1 MKAKLKEVFMVCEG
15 RICLTTDTWTSIKQM
30 NYMCLTAH
38 FIDRDW
44 KLRKKIIG
52 FRQVFS
58 HKGTAIAEAIMAC
71 LDEWG
76 IDKVFSVTVDNASSN
91 DTAIQHIKSL
101 FDNRNTSVC
110 DGQFLHVR
118 CVAHIINLVV
128 SDGLGEISTS
138 VRKIREAV
146 RYVKQSPARLQKFYD
161 FVAVDDIESKKS
173 LCLDVFTR
181 WNSTFL
187 MLQAAEKYETAFEMY
202 ALSDRQFRIDL
213 ISKVGVPDEDDWN
226 DARRIMRFLKCFY
239 DFTLKVS
246 GSSYVTSNLFFPD
259 VVILYRMLKMW
270 EGSCDNQL
278 SSMANKMRRKYEKY
292 WGDIEKMNKLLY
304 IAVVLDPRRKMDF
317 VAFTLSRVYP
327 EENKGILLAD
337 LVKKATYDLYD
348 HYVKTSSV
356 TPPTSSFPTIIEENS
371 LRKIDPVKEYKQYKE
386 EVDGVIY
393 KTELD
398 KYLREEPD
406 DTPDP
411 KFNVLDWWKL
421 NSHRYPILSQMAR
434 DVLVVPILIV
444 SSESAF
450 STGGRVLDAFRSSL
464 TPRIVE
470 ALICTQDWLRAD
482 SRAPSIEEDQLDI
495 DKIDEG
501 KLSNLSNFEGKLSK
515 LLACCCPAEIERGCY
530 NLSSA
535 FVFSYLMEDSM
546 NAKADLFERLKIG
559 YRVAHF
565 CLCVSRNGFRLRSD
579 RTGVFD

>member
-1 MKAKLKEVFMVCEG
+1 
-15 RICLTTDTWTSIKQM
+15 
-30 NYMCLTAH
+30 
-38 FIDRDW
+38 
-44 KLRKKIIG
+44 
-52 FRQVFS
+52 
-58 HKGTAIAEAIMAC
+58 MAC

-118 CVAHIINLVV
+118 CVVHIINLVV

-161 FVAVDDIESKKS
+161 FVAVEDRESKKS
-173 LCLDVFTR
+173 LCLDVPTR

-202 ALSDRQFRIDL
+202 ALSNRQFL
-213 ISKVGVPDEDDWN
+213 GVPDEDDWN
-226 DARRIMRFLKCFY
+226 DARRIMGFLKCFY

-246 GSSYVTSNLFFPD
+246 RSSYVTSNLFFPE

-270 EGSCDNQL
+270 EGSSDYQL
-278 SSMANKMRRKYEKY
+278 SSMASKMRRKYEKY
-292 WGDIEKMNKLLY
+292 WGDIEKMNKFL
-304 IAVVLDPRRKMDF
+304 
-317 VAFTLSRVYP
+317 
-327 EENKGILLAD
+327 
-337 LVKKATYDLYD
+337 
-348 HYVKTSSV
+348 
-356 TPPTSSFPTIIEENS
+356 
-371 LRKIDPVKEYKQYKE
+371 QYME

-398 KYLREEPD
+398 KYLREEHD

-434 DVLVVPILIV
+434 DVLAVPISTV

-501 KLSNLSNFEGKLSK
+501 KLSNLSNF
-515 LLACCCPAEIERGCY
+515 
-530 NLSSA
+530 
-535 FVFSYLMEDSM
+535 
-546 NAKADLFERLKIG
+546 LKQ
-559 YRVAHF
+559 
-565 CLCVSRNGFRLRSD
+565 CVSCYTYFYNYAD
-579 RTGVFD
+579 M

>member
-1 MKAKLKEVFMVCEG
+1 
-15 RICLTTDTWTSIKQM
+15 
-30 NYMCLTAH
+30 MCLTAH

-101 FDNRNTSVC
+101 FDNRNT
-110 DGQFLHVR
+110 
-118 CVAHIINLVV
+118 I
-128 SDGLGEISTS
+128 
-138 VRKIREAV
+138 AV
-146 RYVKQSPARLQKFYD
+146 EDR
-161 FVAVDDIESKKS
+161 ESKKS
-173 LCLDVFTR
+173 LCLDVPTR

-202 ALSDRQFRIDL
+202 ALSNRQFRIDL
-213 ISKVGVPDEDDWN
+213 ISTASLGVPDEDDWN
-226 DARRIMRFLKCFY
+226 DARRIMGFLKCFY

-246 GSSYVTSNLFFPD
+246 RSSYVTSNLFFPE

-270 EGSCDNQL
+270 EGSSDYQL
-278 SSMANKMRRKYEKY
+278 SSMASKMRRKYEKY
-292 WGDIEKMNKLLY
+292 WGDIEKMNKFLY
-304 IAVVLDPRRKMDF
+304 IAVVLDPRRKMGF
-317 VAFTLSRVYP
+317 VVFTLSRVYH
-327 EENKGILLAD
+327 EENKGTLLAD

-356 TPPTSSFPTIIEENS
+356 TPSTSSFPTIIEENS
-371 LRKIDPVKEYKQYKE
+371 LRKIDPVKEYKQYME

-398 KYLREEPD
+398 KYLREEHD

-421 NSHRYPILSQMAR
+421 NSHR
-434 DVLVVPILIV
+434 
-444 SSESAF
+444 
-450 STGGRVLDAFRSSL
+450 TGGRVLDAFRSSL

-501 KLSNLSNFEGKLSK
+501 KLSNLSNF
-515 LLACCCPAEIERGCY
+515 
-530 NLSSA
+530 
-535 FVFSYLMEDSM
+535 
-546 NAKADLFERLKIG
+546 LKQ
-559 YRVAHF
+559 
-565 CLCVSRNGFRLRSD
+565 CVSCYTYFYNYAD
-579 RTGVFD
+579 M

>member
-1 MKAKLKEVFMVCEG
+1 MIIIDELPFRFVEHLGFNYFMSIACPRFIMPSRRTVTRDSWDFYLDMKAKLKEVFMVCEG

-58 HKGTAIAEAIMAC
+58 HKGTTIAEAIMAC

-76 IDKVFSVTVDNASSN
+76 IDKVFSITMDNASSN

-118 CVAHIINLVV
+118 CVAHIINIVV

-161 FVAVDDIESKKS
+161 FVAVEDRESKKS
-173 LCLDVFTR
+173 LCLDVPTR

-213 ISKVGVPDEDDWN
+213 ISKGVPDEDDWN
-226 DARRIMRFLKCFY
+226 DARRIMGFLKCFY

-246 GSSYVTSNLFFPD
+246 GSS
-259 VVILYRMLKMW
+259 
-270 EGSCDNQL
+270 
-278 SSMANKMRRKYEKY
+278 MRRKYEKY
-292 WGDIEKMNKLLY
+292 WGDIEKMNTLLY

-327 EENKGILLAD
+327 EENKGTLLAD
-337 LVKKATYDLYD
+337 LVKKATYNLYD

-356 TPPTSSFPTIIEENS
+356 TPSTSSFPTIIEENI

-406 DTPDP
+406 DTLDP
-411 KFNVLDWWKL
+411 QFNVLDWWKL

-434 DVLVVPILIV
+434 DVLAVPISTV

-501 KLSNLSNFEGKLSK
+501 KLSNYSECSNYS
-515 LLACCCPAEIERGCY
+515 
-530 NLSSA
+530 
-535 FVFSYLMEDSM
+535 
-546 NAKADLFERLKIG
+546 DL
-559 YRVAHF
+559 RVLIVLF
-565 CLCVSRNGFRLRSD
+565 ISCELQN
-579 RTGVFD
+579 

>member
-1 MKAKLKEVFMVCEG
+1 MIIIDELPFRFVEHLGFNYFMSIACPRFIMPSRRTVTRDSWDFYLDMKAKLKEVFMVCEG
-15 RICLTTDTWTSIKQM
+15 RIYLTTDTWTSIKQM

-118 CVAHIINLVV
+118 CVVHIINLVV

-146 RYVKQSPARLQKFYD
+146 RYFYD
-161 FVAVDDIESKKS
+161 FVAVEDRESKKS
-173 LCLDVFTR
+173 LCLDVPTR

-187 MLQAAEKYETAFEMY
+187 MLQAAEKYETAFEM
-202 ALSDRQFRIDL
+202 FRIDL
-213 ISKVGVPDEDDWN
+213 ISTVDSHVGITSLGVPDEDDWN
-226 DARRIMRFLKCFY
+226 DARRIMGFLKCFY

-246 GSSYVTSNLFFPD
+246 RSS
-259 VVILYRMLKMW
+259 MLKMW
-270 EGSCDNQL
+270 EGSSDYQL
-278 SSMANKMRRKYEKY
+278 SSMASKMRRKYEKY
-292 WGDIEKMNKLLY
+292 WGDIEKMNKFLY
-304 IAVVLDPRRKMDF
+304 IAVVLDPRRKMGF
-317 VAFTLSRVYP
+317 VVFTLSRVYH
-327 EENKGILLAD
+327 EENKGTLLAD

-356 TPPTSSFPTIIEENS
+356 TPSTSSFPTIIEENS
-371 LRKIDPVKEYKQYKE
+371 LRKIDPVKEYKQYME

-398 KYLREEPD
+398 KYLREEHD

-434 DVLVVPILIV
+434 DVLAVPISTV

-501 KLSNLSNFEGKLSK
+501 KLSNLSNF
-515 LLACCCPAEIERGCY
+515 
-530 NLSSA
+530 
-535 FVFSYLMEDSM
+535 
-546 NAKADLFERLKIG
+546 LKQ
-559 YRVAHF
+559 
-565 CLCVSRNGFRLRSD
+565 CVSCYTYFYNYAD
-579 RTGVFD
+579 M

>member
-1 MKAKLKEVFMVCEG
+1 
-15 RICLTTDTWTSIKQM
+15 M

-91 DTAIQHIKSL
+91 DTAIQHIKNM

-138 VRKIREAV
+138 VRKIRETV

-161 FVAVDDIESKKS
+161 FVAVEDRESKKS
-173 LCLDVFTR
+173 LCLDVPTR

-213 ISKVGVPDEDDWN
+213 ISKASLGVPDEDDWN
-226 DARRIMRFLKCFY
+226 DARRIMGFLKCFY

-246 GSSYVTSNLFFPD
+246 GSSYVTSNLFFPEI
-259 VVILYRMLKMW
+259 VILYRMLKMW
-270 EGSCDNQL
+270 EGSSDNQL
-278 SSMANKMRRKYEKY
+278 SSMAN
-292 WGDIEKMNKLLY
+292 KMNKLLY
-304 IAVVLDPRRKMDF
+304 IAVVLDPRKKMDF

-327 EENKGILLAD
+327 EENKGTLLAD

-348 HYVKTSSV
+348 HYVKT
-356 TPPTSSFPTIIEENS
+356 
-371 LRKIDPVKEYKQYKE
+371 RKIDPVKEYKQYKE

-411 KFNVLDWWKL
+411 KFSVLDWWKL
-421 NSHRYPILSQMAR
+421 NSHCYPILSQMAR
-434 DVLVVPILIV
+434 DVLAVPISTV

-501 KLSNLSNFEGKLSK
+501 K
-515 LLACCCPAEIERGCY
+515 R
-530 NLSSA
+530 
-535 FVFSYLMEDSM
+535 
-546 NAKADLFERLKIG
+546 
-559 YRVAHF
+559 
-565 CLCVSRNGFRLRSD
+565 
-579 RTGVFD
+579 

>member
-1 MKAKLKEVFMVCEG
+1 MVCEG

-213 ISKVGVPDEDDWN
+213 ISKGVPDEDDWN

>member
-1 MKAKLKEVFMVCEG
+1 MIIIDELPFRFVEHLGFNYFMSIACPRFIMPSRRTVTRDSWDFYLDMKAKLKEVFMVCEG
-15 RICLTTDTWTSIKQM
+15 RIYLTTDTWTSIKQM
-30 NYMCLTAH
+30 NYMY
-38 FIDRDW
+38 W

-118 CVAHIINLVV
+118 CVVHIINLVV

-161 FVAVDDIESKKS
+161 FVAVEDRESKKS
-173 LCLDVFTR
+173 LCLDVPTR

-202 ALSDRQFRIDL
+202 ALSNRQFRIDL
-213 ISKVGVPDEDDWN
+213 ISTVD
-226 DARRIMRFLKCFY
+226 
-239 DFTLKVS
+239 S
-246 GSSYVTSNLFFPD
+246 H

-270 EGSCDNQL
+270 EGSSDYQL
-278 SSMANKMRRKYEKY
+278 SSMASKMRRKYEKY
-292 WGDIEKMNKLLY
+292 WGDIEKMNKFLY
-304 IAVVLDPRRKMDF
+304 IAVVLDPRRKMGF
-317 VAFTLSRVYP
+317 VVFTLSRVYH
-327 EENKGILLAD
+327 EENKGTLLAD

-356 TPPTSSFPTIIEENS
+356 TPSTSSFPTIIEENS
-371 LRKIDPVKEYKQYKE
+371 LRKIDPVKEYKQYME

-398 KYLREEPD
+398 KYLREEHD

-434 DVLVVPILIV
+434 DVLAVPISTV

-501 KLSNLSNFEGKLSK
+501 KLSNLSNF
-515 LLACCCPAEIERGCY
+515 
-530 NLSSA
+530 
-535 FVFSYLMEDSM
+535 
-546 NAKADLFERLKIG
+546 LKQ
-559 YRVAHF
+559 
-565 CLCVSRNGFRLRSD
+565 CVSCYTYFYNYAD
-579 RTGVFD
+579 M

>member
-1 MKAKLKEVFMVCEG
+1 MSIACPRFIMPSRRTVTRDSWDFYLDMKAKLKEVFMVCEG

-30 NYMCLTAH
+30 NYM
-38 FIDRDW
+38 
-44 KLRKKIIG
+44 IIG

-91 DTAIQHIKSL
+91 DTAIQHIKNM

-138 VRKIREAV
+138 VRKIRETV

-161 FVAVDDIESKKS
+161 FVAVEDRESKKS
-173 LCLDVFTR
+173 LCLDVPTR

-213 ISKVGVPDEDDWN
+213 ISKVDSRGGITSLGVPDEDDWN
-226 DARRIMRFLKCFY
+226 DARRIMGFL
-239 DFTLKVS
+239 
-246 GSSYVTSNLFFPD
+246 
-259 VVILYRMLKMW
+259 
-270 EGSCDNQL
+270 
-278 SSMANKMRRKYEKY
+278 
-292 WGDIEKMNKLLY
+292 
-304 IAVVLDPRRKMDF
+304 
-317 VAFTLSRVYP
+317 
-327 EENKGILLAD
+327 
-337 LVKKATYDLYD
+337 
-348 HYVKTSSV
+348 
-356 TPPTSSFPTIIEENS
+356 
-371 LRKIDPVKEYKQYKE
+371 EYKQYKE

-411 KFNVLDWWKL
+411 KFSVLDWWKL
-421 NSHRYPILSQMAR
+421 NSHCYPILSQMAR
-434 DVLVVPILIV
+434 DVLAVPISTV

-501 KLSNLSNFEGKLSK
+501 K
-515 LLACCCPAEIERGCY
+515 R
-530 NLSSA
+530 
-535 FVFSYLMEDSM
+535 
-546 NAKADLFERLKIG
+546 
-559 YRVAHF
+559 
-565 CLCVSRNGFRLRSD
+565 
-579 RTGVFD
+579 

>member
-1 MKAKLKEVFMVCEG
+1 
-15 RICLTTDTWTSIKQM
+15 
-30 NYMCLTAH
+30 
-38 FIDRDW
+38 
-44 KLRKKIIG
+44 
-52 FRQVFS
+52 
-58 HKGTAIAEAIMAC
+58 MAC

-202 ALSDRQFRIDL
+202 ALSDRQFL
-213 ISKVGVPDEDDWN
+213 GVPDEDDWN

-292 WGDIEKMNKLLY
+292 WGDIEKMNKLL
-304 IAVVLDPRRKMDF
+304 
-317 VAFTLSRVYP
+317 
-327 EENKGILLAD
+327 
-337 LVKKATYDLYD
+337 
-348 HYVKTSSV
+348 
-356 TPPTSSFPTIIEENS
+356 
-371 LRKIDPVKEYKQYKE
+371 QYKE

>member
-1 MKAKLKEVFMVCEG
+1 MIIIDELPFRFVEHLGFNYFMSIACPRFIMPSRRTVTRDSWDFYLDMKAKLKEVFMVCEG

-38 FIDRDW
+38 FIDRNW

-76 IDKVFSVTVDNASSN
+76 IDKVFSITVDNASSN

-161 FVAVDDIESKKS
+161 FVAVEDRESKKS
-173 LCLDVFTR
+173 LCLDVPTR

-213 ISKVGVPDEDDWN
+213 ISKGVPDEDDWN
-226 DARRIMRFLKCFY
+226 DARRIMGFLKCFY

-246 GSSYVTSNLFFPD
+246 GSS
-259 VVILYRMLKMW
+259 
-270 EGSCDNQL
+270 
-278 SSMANKMRRKYEKY
+278 MRRKYEKY

-327 EENKGILLAD
+327 EQNKGTLLAD
-337 LVKKATYDLYD
+337 LVKKATYNLYD

-356 TPPTSSFPTIIEENS
+356 TPSTSSFPTIIEENI
-371 LRKIDPVKEYKQYKE
+371 LRKIDPVKEYK
-386 EVDGVIY
+386 
-393 KTELD
+393 
-398 KYLREEPD
+398 
-406 DTPDP
+406 
-411 KFNVLDWWKL
+411 
-421 NSHRYPILSQMAR
+421 
-434 DVLVVPILIV
+434 
-444 SSESAF
+444 
-450 STGGRVLDAFRSSL
+450 
-464 TPRIVE
+464 
-470 ALICTQDWLRAD
+470 
-482 SRAPSIEEDQLDI
+482 
-495 DKIDEG
+495 
-501 KLSNLSNFEGKLSK
+501 
-515 LLACCCPAEIERGCY
+515 
-530 NLSSA
+530 
-535 FVFSYLMEDSM
+535 
-546 NAKADLFERLKIG
+546 
-559 YRVAHF
+559 
-565 CLCVSRNGFRLRSD
+565 
-579 RTGVFD
+579 

>member
-1 MKAKLKEVFMVCEG
+1 MVCEG

-38 FIDRDW
+38 FIDRNW

-76 IDKVFSVTVDNASSN
+76 IDKVFSITVDNASSN

-161 FVAVDDIESKKS
+161 FVAVEDRESKKS
-173 LCLDVFTR
+173 LCLDVPTR

-213 ISKVGVPDEDDWN
+213 ISKGVPDEDDWN
-226 DARRIMRFLKCFY
+226 DARRIMGFLKCFY

-246 GSSYVTSNLFFPD
+246 GSSYVTSNLFFPE

-270 EGSCDNQL
+270 EGSSDNQL

-327 EENKGILLAD
+327 EQNKGTLLAD
-337 LVKKATYDLYD
+337 LVKKATYNLYD

-356 TPPTSSFPTIIEENS
+356 TPSTSSFPTIIEENI
-371 LRKIDPVKEYKQYKE
+371 LRKIDPVKEYK
-386 EVDGVIY
+386 
-393 KTELD
+393 
-398 KYLREEPD
+398 
-406 DTPDP
+406 
-411 KFNVLDWWKL
+411 
-421 NSHRYPILSQMAR
+421 
-434 DVLVVPILIV
+434 
-444 SSESAF
+444 
-450 STGGRVLDAFRSSL
+450 
-464 TPRIVE
+464 
-470 ALICTQDWLRAD
+470 
-482 SRAPSIEEDQLDI
+482 
-495 DKIDEG
+495 
-501 KLSNLSNFEGKLSK
+501 
-515 LLACCCPAEIERGCY
+515 
-530 NLSSA
+530 
-535 FVFSYLMEDSM
+535 
-546 NAKADLFERLKIG
+546 
-559 YRVAHF
+559 
-565 CLCVSRNGFRLRSD
+565 
-579 RTGVFD
+579 